1 MNKLLLIIFNALVL
15 NAYTQDGLI
24 KYIDT
29 DSTDTFISIY
39 NSPADTR
46 IETANLLYVI
56 AIQQLESKT
65 GNYMFNV
72 NEALI
77 RGELFITKNSNY
89 ILYDFYVDEVCY
101 FNGENYTATRH
112 QKPEKPKNYYKF

>member
-1 MNKLLLIIFNALVL
+1 MKKLLIILLSISTL
-15 NAYTQDGLI
+15 NASAQDGLV

-29 DSTDTFISIY
+29 DSIDTFISIY
-39 NSPADTR
+39 NSPSDTR
-46 IETANLLYVI
+46 LKIANLLYVI

-72 NEALI
+72 NEVLVI
-77 RGELFITKNSNY
+77 GELFIVKNLNY
-89 ILYDFYVDEVCY
+89 TLYDFYVDEVCY
-101 FNGENYTATRH
+101 PNGENYIATRH